1 MEAFHVAL
9 RCVALRYVTATVTVT
24 LGLRYSYNYD
34 DRFSCFLLFV
44 VVVLGTLAALG

>member
-9 RCVALRYVTATVTVT
+9 RYVTATVTVTVT